1 MLPNKAVTCHTEI
14 RSIHARDHYM
24 SITMQIFWPWWV
36 LGPSVLIFLRGTSSI
51 FSHPSGCRHLD
62 PDRSLKTFA
71 RAADRYE
78 YFKRAKDYRNAS
90 IVTAC
95 GLYIRS
101 LGSWISASIYLD
113 FFVGYMNDRQAFSW
127 HPFRGQARRSDMSQA
142 AWCQWTHL
150 HASLRLEVRPVWDD
164 FQFRESSQH
173 NFTGGVA

>member
-1 MLPNKAVTCHTEI
+1 MYGILFQIIRWGMLPNKAVTCHTEI

-113 FFVGYMNDRQAFSW
+113 FFVGYMNDRQEDQTC
-127 HPFRGQARRSDMSQA
+127 PRQRGVSGHTFTR
-142 AWCQWTHL
+142 AWVQ
-150 HASLRLEVRPVWDD
+150 
-164 FQFRESSQH
+164 
-173 NFTGGVA
+173 G